1 MLHASM
7 VDAMRRT
14 RVACRWLVIVAVG
27 VAVGP
32 PPAAAQSGSF
42 DWTTATSLVTG
53 VDRGFVQIT
62 GTAPRLMSER

>member
-1 MLHASM
+1 MHHASM

-14 RVACRWLVIVAVG
+14 RAACCWLVILAVG
-27 VAVGP
+27 VAVGL

-53 VDRGFVQIT
+53 VDRGFAQIT